1 MGMSKS
7 LRPLTPELQQ
17 AFYQAVM
24 ECKGW
29 QADPEEPEVYVYD
42 QIHRIKISSVCNDV
56 IACENKPMPEETLGA
71 LARIPDQTRTD
82 LTKRLGRDGSYHAG
96 AYVLAELI
104 RDKKRK
110 HRTTG

>member
-7 LRPLTPELQQ
+7 LKPLTPELEQ

-24 ECKGW
+24 EFKGW

-42 QIHRIKISSVCNDV
+42 QIHRIKISSVCKDV
-56 IACENKPMPEETLGA
+56 SACENKPMPDETLGA
-71 LARIPDQTRTD
+71 LARIPDQTRAD

-104 RDKKRK
+104 RDKK
-110 HRTTG
+110 HRTTS

>member
-1 MGMSKS
+1 
-7 LRPLTPELQQ
+7 LEQ

-42 QIHRIKISSVCNDV
+42 QIHRIKISLVCNDV
-56 IACENKPMPEETLGA
+56 TACENKLMPGETLVA
-71 LARIPDQTRTD
+71 LARIPERTRAD
-82 LTKRLGRDGSYHAG
+82 LTKRLGRDGSYYAG

-110 HRTTG
+110 HRTAS

>member
-1 MGMSKS
+1 MPGQSATPIS
-7 LRPLTPELQQ
+7 PELEQ

-42 QIHRIKISSVCNDV
+42 QIHRIKISSVCNDLT
-56 IACENKPMPEETLGA
+56 ACENKPMPAETLGA

-82 LTKRLGRDGSYHAG
+82 LTKTLGRDGSYHAG
-96 AYVLAELI
+96 AYCLAALI
-104 RDKKRK
+104 GDKKRK
-110 HRTTG
+110 HRTTA

>member
-1 MGMSKS
+1 MSKS

-56 IACENKPMPEETLGA
+56 IACENKPMPEETLGGFGTHSRSDTHRSNKK
-71 LARIPDQTRTD
+71 ARSRWVVSCGRTC
-82 LTKRLGRDGSYHAG
+82 LGGID
-96 AYVLAELI
+96 
-104 RDKKRK
+104 
-110 HRTTG
+110 